1 MKKILI
7 IEDDP
12 AIMIGMEQ
20 LFVDEN
26 YSVLTSNEGD
36 AGLKLALQE
45 IPDLIILDINL
56 PNLNGIDIC
65 KTLRENNFN
74 NAIIMVTARSEQIDK
89 VIGLEIG
96 ADDYITKPFNKREL
110 ISRVRANLR
119 RNEKLLGSV
128 KEEDLNGT
136 GKKFARR
143 LLAIMFTDMKD
154 YSRKMH
160 EDEKLTLKLLSIH
173 NEIIKNKIDVYKG
186 RIIEIIGD
194 AFLVSFNSAV
204 KAAECAESIQQ
215 EFKKYNESKI
225 QKEQIEIRIGL
236 HLGDVMEFENHL
248 KGDVL
253 NIASRIQELTKTG
266 SIYISESVYEVIKNK
281 VSFHIKSVGERELKN
296 IKEKIQLY
304 EITI

>member
-154 YSRKMH
+154 YSRIMH
-160 EDEKLTLKLLSIH
+160 SDEKLALELLITH
-173 NEIIKNKIDVYKG
+173 NDILRIK
-186 RIIEIIGD
+186 
-194 AFLVSFNSAV
+194 
-204 KAAECAESIQQ
+204 
-215 EFKKYNESKI
+215 
-225 QKEQIEIRIGL
+225 
-236 HLGDVMEFENHL
+236 
-248 KGDVL
+248 
-253 NIASRIQELTKTG
+253 
-266 SIYISESVYEVIKNK
+266 
-281 VSFHIKSVGERELKN
+281 
-296 IKEKIQLY
+296 
-304 EITI
+304 

>member
-12 AIMIGMEQ
+12 AIKIGMEQ
-20 LFVDEN
+20 LFIDEN
-26 YSVLTSNEGD
+26 YDVLSCSEGD
-36 AGLKLALQE
+36 TGLNVALQE

-56 PNLNGIDIC
+56 PNLNGIDVC
-65 KTLRENNFN
+65 KKLRENNFN

-110 ISRVRANLR
+110 LSRVRANLR
-119 RNEKLLGSV
+119 RSERPQGSI
-128 KEEDLNGT
+128 KEEELNGT
-136 GKKFARR
+136 GKKFTRR

-160 EDEKLTLKLLSIH
+160 EDENLALKLLSIH
-173 NEIIKNKIDVYKG
+173 NDIIKKKIVVFTG

-194 AFLVSFNSAV
+194 AFLVSFNSSV
-204 KAAECAESIQQ
+204 KAAECAESIQK
-215 EFKKYNESKI
+215 EFKKYNRSKI

-236 HLGDVMEFENHL
+236 HLGDVLEFEDHL

-253 NIASRIQELTKTG
+253 NIASRIQELTETG
-266 SIYISESVYEVIKNK
+266 SIYLSENFYDTIKNK
-281 VSFHIKSVGERELKN
+281 VSFNIKLLGEQKLKN
-296 IKEKIQLY
+296 INEPIKLY
-304 EITI
+304 EIII